1 LGHHST
7 LDLRVV
13 LESEQFQ
20 NRRFGQRR
28 GSRWTG
34 TAPRFR
40 VFWRQERTP
49 MSDWI
54 NAIFGQGQN
63 LSAGQECA
71 RAVVI
76 FIWGFLL
83 IRFAGRRIFGQW
95 AALDTVVAIMAGSNL
110 SRAITGSAPLF
121 GTMVA
126 TAVLVALHWALAKL
140 TTHSTLMDRV
150 LEGEAVELGANGV
163 LHDDKMK
170 KWAVSGTD
178 LAQAMRQSGV
188 SRIEDIERV
197 TLEPSGTISVSGAK

>member
-1 LGHHST
+1 MDLRAFPSSSDIGPPNTCRRLGHHST

-13 LESEQFQ
+13 LEAEQFQ

-28 GSRWTG
+28 GFRWTG

-40 VFWRQERTP
+40 VFWRQKRTP

-95 AALDTVVAIMAGSNL
+95 PRSIPW
-110 SRAITGSAPLF
+110 SRLWRDRTFSLAITARRRSSVLWWRLLYWSRCTGPWRSLRRIPRSWIGSLKARLSSL
-121 GTMVA
+121 GRMASCTM
-126 TAVLVALHWALAKL
+126 T
-140 TTHSTLMDRV
+140 R
-150 LEGEAVELGANGV
+150 
-163 LHDDKMK
+163 
-170 KWAVSGTD
+170 
-178 LAQAMRQSGV
+178 
-188 SRIEDIERV
+188 
-197 TLEPSGTISVSGAK
+197 

>member
-1 LGHHST
+1 MGEAFLHWELHRVDKSDRKCGAFRRVSRPRCIRQAE
-7 LDLRVV
+7 LLCLRV
-13 LESEQFQ
+13 
-20 NRRFGQRR
+20 
-28 GSRWTG
+28 
-34 TAPRFR
+34 PR
-40 VFWRQERTP
+40 
-49 MSDWI
+49 
-54 NAIFGQGQN
+54 
-63 LSAGQECA
+63 CA

-140 TTHSTLMDRV
+140 TTHSSLMDRI

-197 TLEPSGTISVSGAK
+197 TLEPSGTISVSGGEMIRMGER